1 MKKILVYPAILFC
14 LLLSVQSCKKESRL
28 AEGRVQQDEVITAAV
43 AAGQTYIFNAGTTG
57 TLIVNQQAS
66 HYQLSQAGI
75 DSKNGAAIYT
85 YTPAAGYTGADE
97 VSLKHTMPNTG
108 GQESSGGC
116 HNGNHHNNDGDNNR
130 IIVIKIAVTN

>member
-1 MKKILVYPAILFC
+1 M
-14 LLLSVQSCKKESRL
+14 
-28 AEGRVQQDEVITAAV
+28 QQDEVITADV

-57 TLIVNQQAS
+57 TLSVNQQAS

-85 YTPAAGYTGADE
+85 YTPVAGYTGADE

-116 HNGNHHNNDGDNNR
+116 HNGSHHDNYSDNSR
-130 IIVIKIAVTN
+130 TIVIKIAVTN